1 MPIVQVEESA
11 RCVDV
16 IRKSLLEDTFGR
28 FDVDQN
34 GFITLEEASTIL
46 RDEPFRFPP
55 DKVLRLLKRFD
66 KDGNGKLD
74 YREFSGF
81 YAEAKARFVATNT
94 TTEYS

>member
-1 MPIVQVEESA
+1 MRV
-11 RCVDV
+11 VDV
-16 IRKSLLEDTFGR
+16 DRKTLLEETFKR

-34 GFITLEEASTIL
+34 GFITLEEASSIL

-81 YAEAKARFVATNT
+81 YAEAKARYASRDHHDLWCHTCR
-94 TTEYS
+94 

>member
-1 MPIVQVEESA
+1 MRVGD
-11 RCVDV
+11 VD
-16 IRKSLLEDTFGR
+16 RKTLLEETFKR

-34 GFITLEEASTIL
+34 GFITLEEASSIL

-81 YAEAKARFVATNT
+81 YAEAKARYARRDP
-94 TTEYS
+94 S